1 MKTTGV
7 EPEPA
12 ARDRIIAATQKLLAV
27 KGIRALTVAEVA
39 DAAGMSRAWLY
50 RQFPDKQ
57 SMVGAAIVAITD
69 TFWTDAQTEL
79 SQLDSFAGQMV
90 AGIRVGRGAY
100 DDPGP
105 MLIRLQLTEP
115 EEYAACIGPG
125 VAGLIPGLAAF
136 WRPFVDAAIARGD
149 IAPGHDPNEASEWVA
164 RVMISIGTTPS
175 PTIDPDNPEDVARY
189 LHRYVLPALASDP
202 G

>member
-1 MKTTGV
+1 MKTATDR
-7 EPEPA
+7 PEPD
-12 ARDRIIAATQKLLAV
+12 ARDRIVAATQKLLAA

-69 TFWTDAQTEL
+69 AFWTNARAEL
-79 SQLDSFAGQMV
+79 EKLDSFADQMIV
-90 AGIRVGRGAY
+90 GVRVGRGAY

-105 MLIRLQLTEP
+105 VLIRLQLTEP

-125 VAGLIPGLAAF
+125 VAGLIPGLAQF
-136 WRPFVDAAIARGD
+136 WRPFVDAAITRGD
-149 IAPGHDPNEASEWVA
+149 IAPGHDPAETAEWVA
-164 RVMISIGTTPS
+164 RLMISIGTTPS
-175 PTIDPDNPEDVARY
+175 TTLNPDNPADVSR
-189 LHRYVLPALASDP
+189 HIHHYVMPALASDP

>member
-1 MKTTGV
+1 MTIAASPST
-7 EPEPA
+7 PD
-12 ARDRIIAATQKLLAV
+12 ARDRIVAATQKLLAV

-57 SMVGAAIVAITD
+57 AMIGAAIVAITD
-69 TFWTDAQTEL
+69 SFWTDARAEL
-79 SQLDSFAGQMV
+79 ERLDSFADQMV
-90 AGIRVGRGAY
+90 AGVRVGRGAY

-105 MLIRLQLTEP
+105 VLIRLQLTEP

-149 IAPGHDPNEASEWVA
+149 IATGHDPEETSEWVA
-164 RVMISIGTTPS
+164 RVMISIGTTGSNTLNPDD
-175 PTIDPDNPEDVARY
+175 PTDVARHI
-189 LHRYVLPALASDP
+189 HRYVMPALTADP